1 MNAETHRVPSA
12 IDQWLPHPANKI
24 DSGTGLGD
32 DQSSKW
38 TREITEASL
47 ARTVRDS
54 TAAGCT
60 SCLWVTQFIRHT
72 SVIRPALGPIK
83 SGIYRQDKTRR
94 SRACSGE
101 GSVKEALD
109 NFRRN
114 PEKIAFRRVFGLIR
128 KPIPFCQT
136 LQFRDQHCQ
145 EKNRKARNFEDIV
158 RNNSSRQNL

>member
-1 MNAETHRVPSA
+1 MQRLTEFRQQLTSGFHIRPIRSIQEQDLGTMSHR
-12 IDQWLPHPANKI
+12 NM
-24 DSGTGLGD
+24 
-32 DQSSKW
+32 

-54 TAAGCT
+54 TATGCT

-72 SVIRPALGPIK
+72 SVIRLALGPIK

-114 PEKIAFRRVFGLIR
+114 PERIAFRCVFGLIR
-128 KPIPFCQT
+128 KPILFCQT

-145 EKNRKARNFEDIV
+145 EKHRKARNFEDIV
-158 RNNSSRQNL
+158 RNDSSRQNL